1 MAMRGCKCRALPTF
15 SLNCPNSG

>member
-1 MAMRGCKCRALPTF
+1 MAMRGCKCLALPTF